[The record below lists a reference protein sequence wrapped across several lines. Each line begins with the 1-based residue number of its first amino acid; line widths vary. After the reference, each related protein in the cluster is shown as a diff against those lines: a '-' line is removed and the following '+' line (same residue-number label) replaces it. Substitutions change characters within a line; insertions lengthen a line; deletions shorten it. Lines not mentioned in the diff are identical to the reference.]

1 MLGGATQ
8 QQFGNSFLR
17 VHSRL
22 LEGLI
27 ASGVEDQY
35 DYVLIDCPPN
45 FNIVTKTAIV
55 ASSRILIPA
64 IPDYLSTLGIGELRR
79 HVRELTR
86 DFNEFAKRAGQP
98 SIAPSVMGVIP
109 TMVQVYAGEPISA
122 QVPFIDE
129 IKGIGVPVFNTFI
142 RRNNSMHGDS
152 PQYGI
157 PVVLQ
162 SASGTTYANV
172 RSELEELTTEFLIR
186 FK

>member
-8 QQFGNSFLR
+8 KQFGNSFLR

-27 ASGVEDQY
+27 AAGVEDQY

-64 IPDYLSTLGIGELRR
+64 VPDYLSTLGIGELRR

-86 DFNEFAKRAGQP
+86 DFNEFAMRAGQP
-98 SIAPSVMGVIP
+98 AIAPSVMGVIP
-109 TMVQVYAGEPISA
+109 TMVQVYAGGPISA
-122 QVPFIDE
+122 QIPFIDE
-129 IKGIGVPVFNTFI
+129 IKRTGVSVFTPSSDETTQCMEL
-142 RRNNSMHGDS
+142 RHS
-152 PQYGI
+152 YGI

-162 SASGTTYANV
+162 SVSGTTYANV
-172 RSELEELTTEFLIR
+172 RVELEELTTEFLIR
-186 FK
+186 L